1 MKCYLKKL
9 SITIVILVI
18 LLTLLTLFY
27 NPFSQLFKTVWHIL
41 SSGNLNDLVDWIKG
55 WGILSPIISIL
66 LMVFQSLVAPLPSF
80 LIAGANGIVF
90 GIYIGSIISWI
101 GGMVGAIVSL
111 YLSRWFGEKIFL
123 SLKKEQRMYKKIERL
138 SGKHGFFIVLIARLI
153 PIISFD
159 FISYAA
165 GFVRMRFSHFFIA
178 TGIGMIPGTV
188 LYSVVGHDIVDIKE
202 HPIRLLVFLFIYI
215 GLFLLGKWIKKT
227 YLHDT

>member
-18 LLTLLTLFY
+18 LLTLFY

-66 LMVFQSLVAPLPSF
+66 LMVFQSLVVPLPSF

-101 GGMVGAIVSL
+101 GGMVGAIVSF

-165 GFVRMRFSHFFIA
+165 GFVRMRLSQFFIA

-188 LYSVVGHDIVDIKE
+188 LYSVVGHDIV
-202 HPIRLLVFLFIYI
+202 
-215 GLFLLGKWIKKT
+215 T
-227 YLHDT
+227 